1 MASIRERKQAGKASS
16 FYFTC
21 CLGRDAKGRQ
31 IRRYIVWTPPEGLT
45 PSKAKKAAEKAA
57 EAWEQKQVS
66 EYQKD
71 LNSPER
77 VSIRELTQKKMGF
90 SEFVRDVWFP
100 LQVDNGEHKAKTVSF
115 YHDTVKN
122 ITEYFG
128 DRLMQSIDSIAVQR
142 FLIYLRT
149 EKQYS
154 VRYVH
159 HHYRTLNMIFTF
171 AVKQGILD
179 CSPMEEVDKPKL
191 SKQSVDAFSTEE
203 ATQFFDALHNEP
215 LEFRC
220 MLFLMM
226 TTGIRRGECVGLKW
240 RDIDEAGAVLRIERN
255 VVYPGQCEEPLCKQI
270 IVMTGTP
277 EPLDEI
283 DLGQG
288 WAVIDKRSSCRNVQP
303 ENVHFLT
310 AQNAYKQISKQLENN
325 EKIIYFTNRTKTAD
339 EFAQDSGIDKN
350 YISVSFSNEEKRNA
364 MATGDKKAF
373 NQMECIEQYLQKNCK
388 LPDDTHLFVTTS
400 RYKEGVNIENTD
412 INCMYIES
420 HLPCD
425 VVQMAARVRSGVK
438 DLYIIVDSACHPSK
452 LSTQDAYED
461 EAIVRE
467 GALYSV
473 YKNTFY
479 PKYNLAPLCRQHGD
493 AQHAVCQNQYSPIAA
508 KIAHTEARYPF
519 IRYSYFDNDFHFYEA
534 RRASMHYLY
543 KWEHIFKRAFH
554 NNTVHKLVQRW
565 FPDANI
571 EPYETPK
578 MQARNYIRKLIN
590 ENSKP
595 EEGKHIYSK
604 SEVNTVLSALNEIFK
619 TNLKSENALLKKFSC
634 LRFKQVSHH
643 KNSPDYENYR
653 LINSNTQEVV

>member
-1 MASIRERKQAGKASS
+1 MSNNSDLSDLVDLTNKNDLRLCDVLDYKTEIEGHPLVMLYAGPGSGKNFFAESFINGSEKYGIPKKTVLIITSRKSKVLETLDSDALDLDSHITGSWGNYHRYLSDGGFLDEKNQAYVRTLRSNYGLYNEKVYQKSVVCTYAFIETYLKKRYLPADMTTHLWELFDLIIIDEIHSLVSEASYQNSPFYILDLIRE
-16 FYFTC
+16 FTF
-21 CLGRDAKGRQ
+21 RRQ
-31 IRRYIVWTPPEGLT
+31 Y
-45 PSKAKKAAEKAA
+45 AAE
-57 EAWEQKQVS
+57 
-66 EYQKD
+66 
-71 LNSPER
+71 
-77 VSIRELTQKKMGF
+77 
-90 SEFVRDVWFP
+90 
-100 LQVDNGEHKAKTVSF
+100 H
-115 YHDTVKN
+115 
-122 ITEYFG
+122 
-128 DRLMQSIDSIAVQR
+128 
-142 FLIYLRT
+142 
-149 EKQYS
+149 
-154 VRYVH
+154 
-159 HHYRTLNMIFTF
+159 
-171 AVKQGILD
+171 
-179 CSPMEEVDKPKL
+179 
-191 SKQSVDAFSTEE
+191 
-203 ATQFFDALHNEP
+203 
-215 LEFRC
+215 
-220 MLFLMM
+220 
-226 TTGIRRGECVGLKW
+226 
-240 RDIDEAGAVLRIERN
+240 
-255 VVYPGQCEEPLCKQI
+255 PGQCEEPLCKQI

-467 GALYSV
+467 GALYNV

>member
-1 MASIRERKQAGKASS
+1 MSNNSDLSDLTNKNDLRLCDVLDYKTEIEGHPLVMLYAGPGSGKNFFAESFISGSEKYGIPKKTVLIITSRKSKVLETLDSDALDLDSHITGAWGNYHRYLSDSGLLDEENQAYVRTLRSNYGLYNEKVYQKSVVCTYAFIETYLKKRYLPADMTTHLWELFDLIIIDEIHSLVSEASYQNSPFYILDLIRE
-16 FYFTC
+16 FTF
-21 CLGRDAKGRQ
+21 RRQ
-31 IRRYIVWTPPEGLT
+31 Y
-45 PSKAKKAAEKAA
+45 AAEHPV
-57 EAWEQKQVS
+57 E
-66 EYQKD
+66 
-71 LNSPER
+71 
-77 VSIRELTQKKMGF
+77 
-90 SEFVRDVWFP
+90 
-100 LQVDNGEHKAKTVSF
+100 
-115 YHDTVKN
+115 
-122 ITEYFG
+122 
-128 DRLMQSIDSIAVQR
+128 
-142 FLIYLRT
+142 
-149 EKQYS
+149 
-154 VRYVH
+154 
-159 HHYRTLNMIFTF
+159 
-171 AVKQGILD
+171 
-179 CSPMEEVDKPKL
+179 
-191 SKQSVDAFSTEE
+191 
-203 ATQFFDALHNEP
+203 
-215 LEFRC
+215 
-220 MLFLMM
+220 
-226 TTGIRRGECVGLKW
+226 
-240 RDIDEAGAVLRIERN
+240 
-255 VVYPGQCEEPLCKQI
+255 CEEPLCKQI

-288 WAVIDKRSSCRNVQP
+288 WTVIDKRDSCRNVQP
-303 ENVHFLT
+303 ENVHFIT
-310 AQNAYKQISKQLENN
+310 AQNAYRQISKQLESND
-325 EKIIYFTNRTKTAD
+325 KIIYFTNRTKTAD

-350 YISVSFSNEEKRNA
+350 YITVSFSNEEKRNA
-364 MATGDKKAF
+364 MAAGDKEAF
-373 NQMECIEQYLQKNCK
+373 NQMEGIEQYLQKNCK
-388 LPDDTHLFVTTS
+388 LPNDTHLFVTTS

-467 GALYSV
+467 GALYNV

-479 PKYNLAPLCRQHGD
+479 PYYKLAPLCHQHGD

-534 RRASMHYLY
+534 RRASVHYLY

-554 NNTVHKLVQRW
+554 SNTVHKLVQRW
-565 FPDANI
+565 FPDANV

-604 SEVNTVLSALNEIFK
+604 SEVDTVLSTLNEIFK
-619 TNLKSENALLKKFSC
+619 TNLKSANVLFKKFSC
-634 LRFKQVSHH
+634 LRFKHMSHH

-653 LINSNTQEVV
+653 LINSNTREAV